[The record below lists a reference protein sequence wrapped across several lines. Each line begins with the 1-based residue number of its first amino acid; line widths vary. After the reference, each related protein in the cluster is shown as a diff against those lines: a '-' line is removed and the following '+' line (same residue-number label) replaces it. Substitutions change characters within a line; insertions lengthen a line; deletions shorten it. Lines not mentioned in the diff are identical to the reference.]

1 LANTILTPTAVTREA
16 LRILHQKANFLG
28 TINRQY
34 DDSFAKTG
42 AKIGSSL
49 KIRKPNQY
57 TVTTGSTLVTQDT
70 AETSV
75 TLTVATQKHVGLNF
89 TSQDLTLSLQ
99 DFSERILQPAMA
111 VLVANVESDAM
122 SMFNDVY
129 QIWDNDGNAFALK
142 DVLRGKKF
150 LTDSLTPPDRR
161 TAMLS
166 TLHTATFIDSTKGLF
181 QDAKQIATQYRDG
194 KLGTIGG
201 FDFYENTNVVD
212 HTTGTA
218 AKTTG
223 YQTNSATAQTG
234 STLIVDTG
242 TTTFL
247 VGDRITIAG
256 VNRVHPET
264 KADTGQLQQF
274 VITANSGASATSLS
288 ISPAIVSSGATQN
301 VTNGAADNKAI
312 TKLAAGA
319 SETTNNTCVYHRDA
333 FTFATADLE
342 MPGPSKFAAR
352 EVMDGISLRIWQDS
366 DIINDKFPC
375 RIDILYGYKTI
386 RPEMAA
392 ILHADG

>member
-1 LANTILTPTAVTREA
+1 MANTILTPTAVTREA

-70 AETSV
+70 AEASV

-129 QIWDNDGNAFALK
+129 QIWDNDGVAFALK

-150 LTDSLTPPDRR
+150 LSDSLTPPDRR
-161 TAMLS
+161 VAMLS
-166 TLHTATFIDSTKGLF
+166 TLHTVNFIDSTKALF
-181 QDAKQIATQYRDG
+181 QDSKQIASQFREG
-194 KLGTIGG
+194 KLGTIAG

-223 YQTNSATAQTG
+223 YTVNGASQTG
-234 STLIVDTG
+234 ASVTVQTG

-247 VGDRITIAG
+247 VGDRVTFAG
-256 VNRVHPET
+256 CNRVHPET
-264 KADTGQLQQF
+264 KANTGQLQQF
-274 VITANSGASATSLS
+274 VITANSGANATSLS
-288 ISPAIVSSGATQN
+288 ISPSIVTTGATQN
-301 VTNGAADNKAI
+301 VSASPTNGGAVV
-312 TKLAAGA
+312 KLAAGA
-319 SETTNNTCVYHRDA
+319 SETTNNTCVYHPDA